1 MFTATLIA
9 AGKLARGDIS
19 TGIDAL
25 AEAGCRPAQGA
36 WLDEGDAA
44 DLIFAAE
51 PEAARAVLESLSGI
65 DVVVQPSL
73 GRAKKLIVAD
83 MDSTMITVECIDELA
98 DYAGIKAQ
106 IAAVTEAAMRGE
118 LDFEAA
124 LDARVALLR
133 DLDAGAIDRCRAE
146 RVRIMPGAKTLVRTM
161 RAHGARAVLVSGGF
175 TVFAEPVAAEIGF
188 DVAIANI
195 LGIADGRLDGTVAR
209 PIVDAATKLTTIET
223 ERVALGLEAA
233 DTLAV
238 GDGANDIP
246 MIQAAGLGVAY
257 HAKPK
262 TAAAAA
268 ARIDHGDLT
277 ALLWA
282 QGYARSNWVEG

>member
-1 MFTATLIA
+1 ML
-9 AGKLARGDIS
+9 
-19 TGIDAL
+19 
-25 AEAGCRPAQGA
+25 
-36 WLDEGDAA
+36 EG
-44 DLIFAAE
+44 FA
-51 PEAARAVLESLSGI
+51 PNI
-65 DVVVQPSL
+65 DVVVQPVGAREKAL
-73 GRAKKLIVAD
+73 LVAD

-98 DYAGIKAQ
+98 DYAGIKGE

-133 DLDAGAIDRCRAE
+133 DLDASAIDRCRAE
-146 RVRIMPGAKTLVRTM
+146 RVRIMPGATALVRTM
-161 RAHGARAVLVSGGF
+161 KARGARTVLVSGGF

-188 DVAIANI
+188 DVAIANR
-195 LGIADGRLDGTVAR
+195 LGLADGRLTGNVGR
-209 PIVDAATKLTTIET
+209 PIVDAGAKVATLEA
-223 ERVALGLEAA
+223 ERARLGLETARV
-233 DTLAV
+233 LAV

-246 MIQAAGLGVAY
+246 MIRAAGLGVAY

-277 ALLWA
+277 ALLWV
-282 QGYARSNWVEG
+282 QGWPRSAWVTA